1 MPWVRAVQLWIRTA
15 SCLSCLLALGVLAP
29 AGSAQASETS
39 AVTAR
44 PVAVLKLE
52 PYRKSVAVR
61 VVANGKPGLFTLD
74 TAGGNTVVSPAYA
87 AEAGCKPWGRMVGFQ
102 MTGNRL
108 EMPRCDGFTFS
119 VDGHVLRAPSAG
131 VLDITSMLAKDAKPV
146 DGSLA
151 LDAFD
156 GQTISID
163 FAAGELVVETQ
174 ASAKQRIAGA
184 RELPLRLVREG
195 GVALAA
201 MVEVPTPQGIV
212 RFELDSGNGG
222 TILVSKP
229 YATLFGLDP
238 EAQGPQRGSFEI
250 ASGIRAEGLMFT
262 PDLTIDGN
270 IGMPFLKDWLITLD
284 LAEGRMWI
292 QRSGATPPPG
302 MGTPPPLP
310 QT

>member
-1 MPWVRAVQLWIRTA
+1 MRIA
-15 SCLSCLLALGVLAP
+15 SCCLAIAALLAVP
-29 AGSAQASETS
+29 AHAATETPG
-39 AVTAR
+39 AR

-52 PYRKSVAVR
+52 PYRKTVAVR

-87 AEAGCKPWGRMVGFQ
+87 AAAGCKPWGRMVGFQ

-108 EMPRCDGFTFS
+108 EMPRCDGFAFS
-119 VDGHVLRAPSAG
+119 VGGHPLRAPIAG
-131 VLDITSMLAKDAKPV
+131 VLDITTMVAKDAKPV

-163 FAAGELVVETQ
+163 FAGGELVVESPE
-174 ASAKQRIAGA
+174 SARQRIAGA
-184 RELPLRLVREG
+184 RELPLRLVREY

-201 MVEVPTPQGIV
+201 MVEVPTREGIV

-229 YATLFGLDP
+229 YAALFGLDP
-238 EAQGPQRGSFEI
+238 DAGGPQRGGFDL
-250 ASGIRAEGLMFT
+250 APGIRAEGLVFT

-270 IGMPFLKDWLITLD
+270 IGMPFLKDWVVTLD
-284 LAEGRMWI
+284 LAEGRLWL
-292 QRSGATPPPG
+292 QRSRATPPPG
-302 MGTPPPLP
+302 MGVPPPLP
-310 QT
+310 PAA

>member
-1 MPWVRAVQLWIRTA
+1 MRTI
-15 SCLSCLLALGVLAP
+15 SCCLVLAALLAAPPPAP
-29 AGSAQASETS
+29 AGTP
-39 AVTAR
+39 TAR

-74 TAGGNTVVSPAYA
+74 TAGGNTVVSPGYA
-87 AEAGCKPWGRMVGFQ
+87 AAAGCRPWGRMVGFQ

-108 EMPRCDGFTFS
+108 EMPRCDDFGFS
-119 VDGHVLRAPSAG
+119 VDGYALRAPSAG
-131 VLDITSMLAKDAKPV
+131 VLDITSMLAKDARPV

-163 FAAGELVVETQ
+163 FAAGELVVESPG
-174 ASAKQRIAGA
+174 SAKQRIAGA
-184 RELPLRLVREG
+184 RELPMRLVREY

-201 MVEVPTPQGIV
+201 MVEVPTREGVV

-229 YATLFGLDP
+229 YAALFGLDP
-238 EAQGPQRGSFEI
+238 EAQGPQQGAFEL
-250 ASGIRAEGLMFT
+250 APGIRAQGLMFT

-270 IGMPFLKDWLITLD
+270 IGMPFLKDWVITLD
-284 LAEGRMWI
+284 LAEGRLWI
-292 QRSGATPPPG
+292 QPTRATPPPG

-310 QT
+310 PMAERLQ

>member
-1 MPWVRAVQLWIRTA
+1 MQSWTRAA
-15 SCLSCLLALGVLAP
+15 SCLLALAAMLP
-29 AGSAQASETS
+29 AASA
-39 AVTAR
+39 AVVAQVPADAA

-74 TAGGNTVVSPAYA
+74 TAGGNTVVSPAFA
-87 AEAGCKPWGRMVGFQ
+87 AAAGCKPWGRMVGFQ

-108 EMPRCDGFTFS
+108 EMPRCDDFDFS
-119 VDGHVLRAPSAG
+119 VGGYALRAPIAG
-131 VLDITSMLAKDAKPV
+131 VLDITALIAKDAKPV

-151 LDAFD
+151 LDVFD

-163 FAAGELVVETQ
+163 FAAGELVVESP
-174 ASAKQRIAGA
+174 ASARRRIAGA
-184 RELPLRLVREG
+184 RELPLRLVREY

-201 MVEVPTPQGIV
+201 MVEVPTRKGIV
-212 RFELDSGNGG
+212 RFEIDSGNGG

-229 YATLFGLDP
+229 YAALFGLDP
-238 EAQGPQRGSFEI
+238 EAQGPQRGAFDI
-250 ASGIRAEGLMFT
+250 APGIRAEGLMFT

-270 IGMPFLKDWLITLD
+270 IGMPFLKDWVVTLD
-284 LAEGRMWI
+284 LAEGRLWI
-292 QRSGATPPPG
+292 QRSRATPPPG

-310 QT
+310 RPS

>member
-1 MPWVRAVQLWIRTA
+1 MPSWTKAA
-15 SCLSCLLALGVLAP
+15 SCLLVLAALLP
-29 AGSAQASETS
+29 AAPASAQVPAD
-39 AVTAR
+39 ADADADAAP

-74 TAGGNTVVSPAYA
+74 TAGGNTVVSPAFA
-87 AEAGCKPWGRMVGFQ
+87 AAAGCKPWGRMVGFQ

-108 EMPRCDGFTFS
+108 EMPRCDDFAFS
-119 VDGHVLRAPSAG
+119 IGNHALRAPIAG
-131 VLDITSMLAKDAKPV
+131 VLDITSLIARDAAPV

-163 FAAGELVVETQ
+163 FAAGELVVESPQ
-174 ASAKQRIAGA
+174 SAKRRIAGA
-184 RELPLRLVREG
+184 RELPLRLVREY

-201 MVEVPTPQGIV
+201 MVEVPTGKGLV

-229 YATLFGLDP
+229 YAALFGLDP
-238 EAQGPQRGSFEI
+238 EAPGPQRGAFDI
-250 ASGIRAEGLMFT
+250 APGIRAEGLMFT

-270 IGMPFLKDWLITLD
+270 LGMPFLKDWVVTLD
-284 LAEGRMWI
+284 LAQGRLWI
-292 QRSGATPPPG
+292 QRSRATPPPG
-302 MGTPPPLP
+302 MGTPPPMP
-310 QT
+310 QPS